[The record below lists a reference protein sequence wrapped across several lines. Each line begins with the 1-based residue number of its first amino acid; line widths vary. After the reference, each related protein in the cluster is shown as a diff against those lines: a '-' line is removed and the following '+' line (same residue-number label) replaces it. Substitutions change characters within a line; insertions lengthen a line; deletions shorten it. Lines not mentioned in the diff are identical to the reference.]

1 MPSSRKPGVR
11 PSRKELVSDIV
22 QINQEDQMPFVVLS
36 ELEEE
41 ELKVSPSL
49 VLFSKKHS
57 VICEIAEATPAEEE
71 ERLPLSQEKLAALIL
86 GFKVR
91 TILASDL
98 ARTLRGHFIKFS
110 HKASQL

>member
-1 MPSSRKPGVR
+1 MR
-11 PSRKELVSDIV
+11 PARKELVVSD
-22 QINQEDQMPFVVLS
+22 INQEDQMPVEVLS
-36 ELEEE
+36 DQEDE

-49 VLFSKKHS
+49 ILFSKKHS
-57 VICEIAEATPAEEE
+57 VICEIAEATPAGEE

-98 ARTLRGHFIKFS
+98 GNTLRGHFIKFS
-110 HKASQL
+110 HRPSQL